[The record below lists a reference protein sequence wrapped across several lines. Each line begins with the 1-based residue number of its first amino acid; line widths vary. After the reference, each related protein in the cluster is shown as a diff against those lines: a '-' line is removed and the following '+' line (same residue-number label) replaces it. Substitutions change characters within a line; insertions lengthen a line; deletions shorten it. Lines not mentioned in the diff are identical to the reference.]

1 MEQLLLKPEE
11 ASRVLAIGRSKVYEL
26 LASGALE
33 SIAIGRSRRIPAEAL
48 RRWVDRQRE
57 ARPEPAPA
65 EEYGARE
72 QKRVSDAR
80 PSGNRSA
87 A

>member
-26 LASGALE
+26 MASGALE

-57 ARPEPAPA
+57 PRPEPAQSD
-65 EEYGARE
+65 EGGARE
-72 QKRVSDAR
+72 QKRASEA
-80 PSGNRSA
+80 PASGNRPA